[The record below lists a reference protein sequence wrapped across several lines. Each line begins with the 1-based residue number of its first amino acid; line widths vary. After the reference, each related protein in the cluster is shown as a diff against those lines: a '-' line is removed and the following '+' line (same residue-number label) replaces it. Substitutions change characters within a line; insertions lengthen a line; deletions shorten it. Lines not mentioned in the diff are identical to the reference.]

1 MAGKND
7 KAILEKII
15 KGKYSFS
22 SAEWDYITP
31 EAV

>member
-1 MAGKND
+1 MLAGKND

-22 SAEWDYITP
+22 SAE
-31 EAV
+31 